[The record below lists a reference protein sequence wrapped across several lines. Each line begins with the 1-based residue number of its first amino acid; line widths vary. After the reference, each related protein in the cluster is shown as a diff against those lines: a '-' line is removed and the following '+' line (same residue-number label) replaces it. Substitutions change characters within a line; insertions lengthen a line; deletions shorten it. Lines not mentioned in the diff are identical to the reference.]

1 MMTLSYSFDEAF
13 DAACRKLASRMRTEK
28 EIRLH
33 LKKLEFDDD
42 TIDDVVSNLTE
53 FGYIDDEK
61 YCVEYFKY
69 AKTKGKAD
77 ARIVRELVEK
87 GVTRETA
94 KNVIDDVRESVAKMQ
109 RDMTENDGE
118 STEFGLTDYRTDEYP
133 SDSRLAYEI
142 GLKMTKSQLEEGK
155 EIDQK
160 FIARV
165 GRRLAG
171 LGYDS
176 SIVYNILGKLREYGR
191 KKSGSVSENEETYR

>member
-1 MMTLSYSFDEAF
+1 MNSSFDEAF
-13 DAACRKLASRMRTEK
+13 NAACRKLASRMRTEK

-42 TIDDVVSNLTE
+42 TIDEVVSNLTE

-61 YCVEYFKY
+61 YCAEYFKY

-87 GVTRETA
+87 GLTREMA
-94 KNVIDDVRESVAKMQ
+94 KNVIDDVRESATEMQ
-109 RDMTENDGE
+109 REMTENDGE
-118 STEFGLTDYRTDEYP
+118 STEFVLTDYRTDEYS

-142 GLKMTKSQLEEGK
+142 GLKMTKGQLEEGK

-176 SIVYNILGKLREYGR
+176 GIVYNILGKLREYGR
-191 KKSGSVSENEETYR
+191 KKSGSVSEDEATYR

>member
-1 MMTLSYSFDEAF
+1 MMTLNSSFDEAF
-13 DAACRKLASRMRTEK
+13 NAACRKLASRMRTEK
-28 EIRLH
+28 EIKIH

-42 TIDDVVSNLTE
+42 TIDEVVSNLTE
-53 FGYIDDEK
+53 LGYIDDEK
-61 YCVEYFKY
+61 YCAEFFKY
-69 AKTKGKAD
+69 AKAKGKAD

-94 KNVIDDVRESVAKMQ
+94 KNVIEDVRETAAEMQ
-109 RDMTENDGE
+109 KYMNEYDGE
-118 STEFGLTDYRTDEYP
+118 TVKFGATDYRTDEYP

-142 GLKMTKSQLEEGK
+142 GLRMTKSQLEEGK
-155 EIDQK
+155 EIDPK
-160 FIARV
+160 FLARV

-176 SIVYNILGKLREYGR
+176 GIVYNILGKLREYGR

>member
-1 MMTLSYSFDEAF
+1 MTLNSSFDEAF
-13 DAACRKLASRMRTEK
+13 NAACRKLASRMRTEK

-42 TIDDVVSNLTE
+42 TIDEVVSNLTE

-61 YCVEYFKY
+61 YCAEYFKY

-87 GVTRETA
+87 GLTREMA
-94 KNVIDDVRESVAKMQ
+94 KNVIDDVRESATEMQ
-109 RDMTENDGE
+109 REMTENDGE
-118 STEFGLTDYRTDEYP
+118 STEFVLTDYRTDEYS

-142 GLKMTKSQLEEGK
+142 GLKMTKGQLEEGK

-176 SIVYNILGKLREYGR
+176 GIVYNILGKLREYGR
-191 KKSGSVSENEETYR
+191 KKSGSVSEDEATYR